1 MATQFPTTISGR
13 SENRFFFIMACA
25 MAFVLVS
32 GFSTSI
38 VLHHSS
44 FSVPILFH
52 LHAFTFFGWVVL
64 YLLQTGLA
72 ASGSIALHRRLGWL
86 ALAWVP
92 AMVGLGTAL
101 TIFDVRRHGAPFFF
115 DTNEFVIGNPLGIF
129 TFAGLVMTAVAMRR
143 QTQWHRRLM
152 LCAMA
157 AITGP
162 GWGRMLPMPLLI
174 PWAWW
179 IAAFV
184 FPSLFVIVGM
194 IADRRSMGRVHPA
207 YLCGLGAMFA
217 GLLVADL
224 IAYSPVGMAITHA
237 VVTGTPGEAR
247 PMRAH
252 FP

>member
-1 MATQFPTTISGR
+1 
-13 SENRFFFIMACA
+13 
-25 MAFVLVS
+25 
-32 GFSTSI
+32 
-38 VLHHSS
+38 
-44 FSVPILFH
+44 
-52 LHAFTFFGWVVL
+52 
-64 YLLQTGLA
+64 
-72 ASGSIALHRRLGWL
+72 
-86 ALAWVP
+86 
-92 AMVGLGTAL
+92 
-101 TIFDVRRHGAPFFF
+101 
-115 DTNEFVIGNPLGIF
+115 
-129 TFAGLVMTAVAMRR
+129 
-143 QTQWHRRLM
+143 
-152 LCAMA
+152 MA

-184 FPSLFVIVGM
+184 FPSLFVIAGM